1 MGEYTSRKGFSMLTE
16 RQQSIFNLF
25 LQQPDASLSMGNLLP
40 HVEVGRTT
48 LFRDLTAMVGLG
60 LLLPDAPTRART
72 YRLNPLS
79 TAYLRW
85 DLSRP
90 PQQRPAVPYNPQLL
104 ENYQPNQ
111 TYLLSSGQRTELMQ
125 AGNITDIAKPEPG
138 KNYTRLISTLLI
150 DLAHA
155 SSNLENVPIS
165 WLDTKTLLEFG
176 ERPDGLDETQLR
188 IVLNHKTAINHLTTY
203 AGEMSISRRDLF
215 DLHALIA
222 DGLIAEASAIGTLRN
237 RVVRFSDSR
246 YMPPDNPHLL
256 NEAFETFC
264 GKASEIADP
273 YEQAF
278 FCMTFVPYLQPFQDG
293 NKRTSR
299 LAMNIPLLK
308 NFLAPFSFTD
318 LRKRDYMFGLLAF
331 YERGQHSFL
340 AEAFVEAYRKTAPR
354 YAELLEYV
362 QGGGELGT
370 LT

>member
-1 MGEYTSRKGFSMLTE
+1 MMLTD
-16 RQQSIFNLF
+16 RQEFILGLF
-25 LQQPDASLSMGNLLP
+25 LRQPDSSLSVGDLLP
-40 HVEVGRTT
+40 LVEVGRTT
-48 LFRDLTAMVGLG
+48 LFRDLNSMVGLG
-60 LLLPDAPTRART
+60 FLSPDASTRART
-72 YRLNPLS
+72 YRLNPAS
-79 TAYLRW
+79 AAYLRW

-90 PQQRPAVPYNPQLL
+90 PQQRPAVSYDPQLL
-104 ENYQPNQ
+104 ERYQPNQ
-111 TYLLSSGQRTELMQ
+111 TFLLTESQRATLMQ
-125 AGNITDIAKPEPG
+125 VGNITDVGKPELG

-176 ERPDGLDETQLR
+176 ERPDGLDEVQLR
-188 IVLNHKTAINHLTTY
+188 IVLNHKAAIHHLTAY
-203 AGEMSISRRDLF
+203 AGEMYISRRDLF

-222 DGLIAEASAIGTLRN
+222 DGLIAETRAIGTLRN

-256 NEAFETFC
+256 NEAFEGFC
-264 GKASEIADP
+264 NKASVIIDP

-278 FCMTFVPYLQPFQDG
+278 FCMTFIPYLQPFQDG

-331 YERGQHSFL
+331 YERGQHAFL

-354 YAELLEYV
+354 YAELLGYIQE
-362 QGGGELGT
+362 GGVLGT

>member
-1 MGEYTSRKGFSMLTE
+1 MMLTA
-16 RQQSIFNLF
+16 RQQALFEVF
-25 LQQPDASLSMGNLLP
+25 LQNPAASLSVGDLLP
-40 HVEVGRTT
+40 QVAVGRTT
-48 LFRDLTAMVGLG
+48 LFRDLSAMVGLG

-72 YRLNPLS
+72 YRINPVS

-90 PQQRPAVPYNPQLL
+90 PQQRPAVAYNPKLL
-104 ENYQPNQ
+104 ESYQPNQ
-111 TYLLSSGQRTELMQ
+111 TFLLSAEQRAELLWV
-125 AGNITDIAKPEPG
+125 GNIAGIGKPEPG
-138 KNYTRLISTLLI
+138 KNYTRLVSTLLI

-188 IVLNHKTAINHLTTY
+188 IVLNHKAAINHLTAY
-203 AGEMSISRRDLF
+203 AGEMGISRRDLF

-222 DGLIAEASAIGTLRN
+222 DGLIAETRAIGTLRS

-246 YMPPDNPHLL
+246 YLPPDNPHLL
-256 NEAFETFC
+256 NEAFATFC
-264 GKASEIADP
+264 SKASAIADP

-278 FCMTFVPYLQPFQDG
+278 FCMTFIPYLQPFQDG

-308 NFLAPFSFTD
+308 HLLAPFSFTD

-331 YERGQHSFL
+331 YERGQHAFL

-354 YAELLEYV
+354 YAELLGYIQE
-362 QGGGELGT
+362 GGVLGT

>member
-1 MGEYTSRKGFSMLTE
+1 MLTE
-16 RQQSIFNLF
+16 RQQNILEEF
-25 LQQPDASLSMGNLLP
+25 LQNPDASLTAGDLLP
-40 HVEVGRTT
+40 LLGVGRTT
-48 LFRDLTAMVGLG
+48 LFRDLSAMVEAG

-72 YRLNPLS
+72 YRLNPDS
-79 TAYLRW
+79 AAYLQW
-85 DLSRP
+85 DLTRP
-90 PQQRPAVPYNPQLL
+90 PQQRPEARYNPRLL
-104 ENYQPNQ
+104 EDYQPNH
-111 TYLLSSGQRTELMQ
+111 TFLLSQNQRAALLQ
-125 AGNITDIAKPEPG
+125 AGNIAGAEKLEPG

-165 WLDTKTLLEFG
+165 WLDTKTLIEFG

-188 IVLNHKTAINHLTTY
+188 IVLNHKSAINHLTTH
-203 AGEMSISRRDLF
+203 AGEMSLSRRDLF

-222 DGLIAEASAIGTLRN
+222 DGLIAETAAIGTLRS

-246 YMPPDNPHLL
+246 YLPPDNPHLL
-256 NEAFETFC
+256 KEAFDHFC
-264 GKASEIADP
+264 DKASHIKDP

-278 FCMTFVPYLQPFQDG
+278 FTMTFVPYLQPFQDG

-308 NFLAPFSFTD
+308 NHLAPFSFAD

-331 YERGQHSFL
+331 YERGQHVFL
-340 AEAFVEAYRKTAPR
+340 AEAFVAAYQKTAPR
-354 YAELLEYV
+354 YAALLDYIQ
-362 QGGGELGT
+362 QGGMLGT